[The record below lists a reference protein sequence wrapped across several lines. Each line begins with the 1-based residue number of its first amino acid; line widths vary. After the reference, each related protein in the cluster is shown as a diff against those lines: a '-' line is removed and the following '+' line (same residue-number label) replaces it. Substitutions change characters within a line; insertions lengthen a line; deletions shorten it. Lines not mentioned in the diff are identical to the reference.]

1 MPENSLSFGLI
12 SCNGF
17 EVAVTIS
24 LKKAFPCF
32 LTRIMRTHL
41 LISILLVSSWG
52 VAQNCVTYLLATPI
66 NPDTAGIIS
75 GLRAED
81 FEASLDNSLLPVVK
95 ATESYHTRTLVL
107 AEATNKGVDQMTAA
121 ILNGALGAFTE
132 QPIALGVFA
141 ERAVFTREFST
152 NPEERKAGADQLI
165 SQIPSIGKRT
175 AVYEALHQ
183 ALQVF
188 GKHQTGDT
196 IILLASEPD
205 NGSHRKLG
213 DIEEEFVHSGTRL
226 FALSWLFAYPIP
238 LVFANGTMGS
248 HGAGLTD
255 FAAMTGGTYSSNDLF
270 RNRKHTV
277 NFAQLASTG
286 YLLEINLP
294 SNLDKPGNWKLRLR
308 GAQAKAY
315 KHAVILYPTKL
326 QSCNTTTAI
335 P

>member
-1 MPENSLSFGLI
+1 M
-12 SCNGF
+12 
-17 EVAVTIS
+17 TW
-24 LKKAFPCF
+24 
-32 LTRIMRTHL
+32 TMRTHFL
-41 LISILLVSSWG
+41 LISILLISSWG
-52 VAQNCVTYLLATPI
+52 VAQNCSTYLLATPV
-66 NPDTAGIIS
+66 NPDTAEFIS
-75 GLRAED
+75 GLKAED

-95 ATESYHTRTLVL
+95 ATESYHNRTLIL

-121 ILNGALGAFTE
+121 ILNDELGASTG

-152 NPEERKAGADQLI
+152 NPEERKAGADQLV
-165 SQIPSIGKRT
+165 SQLPSIGKRA

-196 IILLASEPD
+196 IMLLGVGVD
-205 NGSHRKLG
+205 HGSHRKLG

-226 FALSWLFAYPIP
+226 FAFNWYELWREGLFSY
-238 LVFANGTMGS
+238 
-248 HGAGLTD
+248 LTD
-255 FAAMTGGTYSSNDLF
+255 FAAMTGGAYSGNDLF
-270 RNRKHTV
+270 RNRKHAV

-294 SNLDKPGNWKLRLR
+294 SSMDKAEKWKLRLR

-315 KHAVILYPTKL
+315 KNAVILYPTKL
-326 QSCNTTTAI
+326 QPCNTTTAT